1 MSLSLE
7 EELGTAIVRSP
18 CWENRFWAISK
29 RALDVIV
36 SALLLV
42 LLSPVFF
49 VLSLL
54 VKLTSPG
61 PALYEWKVVGQ
72 NGRSFSSYKFR
83 SMVVEA
89 DQLKASLLATNEMT
103 GPVFKITRD
112 PRITRVGA
120 WMRRYSLDELPQ
132 LYSVLI
138 GDMSLVGPRPPLQ
151 SEYKQFTEYQKQ
163 KVAVKPGITCLWQV
177 SGRNNIRDFDA
188 WVSLDL
194 QYIQNWSLWLDLT
207 ILAKTIVAVVSGS
220 GK

>member
-1 MSLSLE
+1 MNVFE
-7 EELGTAIVRSP
+7 EETRELIIGSSS
-18 CWENRFWAISK
+18 CWDNKLLTISK
-29 RALDVIV
+29 RMLDFIV
-36 SALLLV
+36 SLVLLV
-42 LLSPVFF
+42 LLSPLLL

-61 PALYEWKVVGQ
+61 PVFYEWKVVGKH
-72 NGRSFSSYKFR
+72 GRPFSSRKFR

-89 DQLKASLLATNEMT
+89 DELKASLLAKNEMT
-103 GPVFKITRD
+103 GPVFKLTHD
-112 PRITRVGA
+112 PRVTVTGA

-151 SEYKQFTEYQKQ
+151 SEYKHFTEYQKQ
-163 KVAVKPGITCLWQV
+163 KLTVKPGITCLWQI
-177 SGRNNIRDFDA
+177 SGRNNISDFDD

-194 QYIQNWSLWLDLT
+194 QYIQNWSLWLDFKILT
-207 ILAKTIVAVVSGS
+207 QTVLTVVSGS